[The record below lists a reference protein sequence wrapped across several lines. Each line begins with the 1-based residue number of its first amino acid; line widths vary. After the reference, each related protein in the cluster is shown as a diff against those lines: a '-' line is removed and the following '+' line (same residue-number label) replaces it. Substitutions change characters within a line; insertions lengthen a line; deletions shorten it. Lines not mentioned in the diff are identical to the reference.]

1 MPVYPSFRG
10 FPLRRLMTIEE
21 QFHQEMLRI
30 SDQAKEFRYYPSYFL
45 RMVGEQGGL
54 GAAKQLLKGNEM
66 SSGLMRLWEQKRL
79 DVSVEALI
87 LREPWASLFTDE
99 EKASARER
107 LEKLGYGP
115 KQS

>member
-1 MPVYPSFRG
+1 MKGCLSLYG
-10 FPLRRLMTIEE
+10 FPMSKLMTIEE
-21 QFHQEMLRI
+21 QFHKEMLGI
-30 SDQAKEFRYYPSYFL
+30 SDQAKEFGYFPSYFI

-54 GAAKQLLKGNEM
+54 GAARQLLKGNEM

-79 DVSVEALI
+79 DVSVEALV

-99 EKASARER
+99 EIASARGR
-107 LEKLGYGP
+107 LEKLGYSP